1 MKGSSKPPPVN
12 DEKSPTDE
20 DYFAEQKDFGGS
32 ESVALE
38 PEAHV
43 AVSSFLASTPQ
54 CLHLLHT
61 HNPSVKL
68 AIRVVCPG
76 GWSWCIDIGCGAQE
90 ALVVDDPEFFE
101 FCQALPSI
109 LSDHDDLLCMSL
121 ESWH

>member
-1 MKGSSKPPPVN
+1 MKGSSKPPPAN

-43 AVSSFLASTPQ
+43 A
-54 CLHLLHT
+54 
-61 HNPSVKL
+61 
-68 AIRVVCPG
+68 
-76 GWSWCIDIGCGAQE
+76 E

-121 ESWH
+121 ESWQ